1 MGSLKGSDLVGRRY
15 SPLFDYFAE
24 MPNAFRCCRLILSQR
39 KTAQELCT
47 WLLVLVKRPKACN
60 AAGIDTVCPMDE
72 HGQYTAE
79 ISDWVGQHVFGANPL
94 IIRSLKDSGRIVRHD
109 SYMHSY
115 PHCWR
120 CAEPLVYRAISSW
133 FVKVTD
139 VKDRMVELNQQINWV
154 PSHVK
159 DGSFGKW
166 LENARDWSISRNRFW
181 GSPIP
186 VWVSDNPEFPRI
198 DVYGSVAELE
208 ADFGVRVADLHRPVI
223 DELVRPNPDDPS
235 GTSTMRRVPEVL
247 DCGLNQGRCRSPKC
261 ITRLRMPNGLSITT
275 RVTSSLNT

>member
-1 MGSLKGSDLVGRRY
+1 MAPGFGEEDQNAVTPLVSTRSARWTNTVSTRQKSQTGLGRRVRREPSHY
-15 SPLFDYFAE
+15 PFTQRFRPYRSP
-24 MPNAFRCCRLILSQR
+24 RL
-39 KTAQELCT
+39 
-47 WLLVLVKRPKACN
+47 
-60 AAGIDTVCPMDE
+60 
-72 HGQYTAE
+72 
-79 ISDWVGQHVFGANPL
+79 
-94 IIRSLKDSGRIVRHD
+94 
-109 SYMHSY
+109 YMHSY

-208 ADFGVRVADLHRPVI
+208 ADFESEWQICTGLSSMNSFDPTPMIRLGHRRCVVSQRF
-223 DELVRPNPDDPS
+223 LTV
-235 GTSTMRRVPEVL
+235 
-247 DCGLNQGRCRSPKC
+247 GLNQGRCRSPKC

-275 RVTSSLNT
+275 RVTLSLNT